1 MRPKLVA
8 EVGCNHKGEIE
19 IAKDLIKIAAE
30 FCNADAVKFQ
40 KRCNSELLTQEEY
53 DAPHPVAENSYGK
66 TYGEH
71 REYLEFDIDQHK
83 HLKEYCEK
91 LNIVYSTSVW
101 DLTSTK
107 EVCTINP
114 AFIKIPSATNL
125 NFAIHEY
132 LCTNYSGQI
141 QVSTGMT
148 TKSEIDEIVNFYINA
163 GRGNDLLIYACTS
176 GYPVEF
182 QDVCLLEINKL
193 KEKYIDSIGGIGFSG
208 HHLGIAVDI
217 AAITLGASW
226 IERHFTMDRTWKGT
240 DHAASLEPEG
250 LRKLSRDM
258 KNVDLALT
266 YKPKDILDVEEVQRK
281 KLKWS
286 QSN

>member
-1 MRPKLVA
+1 M
-8 EVGCNHKGEIE
+8 
-19 IAKDLIKIAAE
+19 
-30 FCNADAVKFQ
+30 
-40 KRCNSELLTQEEY
+40 
-53 DAPHPVAENSYGK
+53 
-66 TYGEH
+66 
-71 REYLEFDIDQHK
+71 
-83 HLKEYCEK
+83 
-91 LNIVYSTSVW
+91 
-101 DLTSTK
+101 
-107 EVCTINP
+107 
-114 AFIKIPSATNL
+114 
-125 NFAIHEY
+125 
-132 LCTNYSGQI
+132 
-141 QVSTGMT
+141 
-148 TKSEIDEIVNFYINA
+148 NFYINA

-281 KLKWS
+281 KIKVVSKQLVCIIPARGGSKGIKNKNLEKINGKSLIARSIEVYKNSKYIDEVYVSSDSKKNLGRGRTIWS
-286 QSN
+286 